1 MSETIY
7 SKSELRRLC
16 VQASAMMAEKFSRL
30 QDHMLAISKSWQ
42 EKCDAL
48 REEVDNKDHDIKC
61 MVLELYALR
70 EEVATHQREIERLE
84 SIVARGI
91 HTCHKD
97 CALDGC
103 VNRRLSEE
111 NERLKYELE
120 ALDGLAN
127 EKHDKL
133 SAQLAEAEKVLS
145 GCTSANCRVRQHAK
159 GGYGTAN
166 VCQCPEKAREFLAKA
181 KP

>member
-70 EEVATHQREIERLE
+70 EEVATHQREIERL
-84 SIVARGI
+84 
-91 HTCHKD
+91 
-97 CALDGC
+97 
-103 VNRRLSEE
+103 
-111 NERLKYELE
+111 KYELE